1 MKEKLKIYEV
11 KAPTKVLSENL
22 HYNFFFF
29 FFTKRGKS

>member
-22 HYNFFFF
+22 HYIFFFF
-29 FFTKRGKS
+29 YQTW